1 MTIKEATKSIEIYK
15 RIQELTGVD
24 HSEEIKACE
33 NDIEEIKQ
41 ERKTRKM
48 LRDMKS
54 KKDSTAWGELIKKLN

>member
-48 LRDMKS
+48 VRDMKA
-54 KKDSTAWGELIKKLN
+54 KKDFTAWGELIKN

>member
-1 MTIKEATKSIEIYK
+1 MTIKEATKSIEIYM

-33 NDIEEIKQ
+33 NDIEEIKR

-48 LRDMKS
+48 VRDMKS
-54 KKDSTAWGELIKKLN
+54 KKDFTAWGELIKKIN